1 VLHPVLALLAMGLAI
16 HMSAHALRAS
26 RSPRAAA

>member
-16 HMSAHALRAS
+16 HMGAHALRAS
-26 RSPRAAA
+26 RSQRAAA